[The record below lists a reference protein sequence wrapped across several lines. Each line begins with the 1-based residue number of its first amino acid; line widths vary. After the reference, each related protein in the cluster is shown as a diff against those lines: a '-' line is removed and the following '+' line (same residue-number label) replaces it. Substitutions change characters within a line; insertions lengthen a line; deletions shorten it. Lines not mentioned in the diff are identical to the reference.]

1 MSREVRVELDDGS
14 VLRCGCSPDLA
25 IHVGDQC
32 VVSAYNVLEFGR
44 VVRMTNSPGPESDE
58 ESVSKVLRRATL
70 QDQAKARE
78 NALYQKMSADTCVKK
93 LETSGTDVQIISVR
107 HSFDR
112 KVVTIVYTADERIQ
126 SRDIINELST
136 ELGARIEM
144 KQIGVRDA
152 AGLLGGVGPCGR
164 TLCCNSWLKQFDTVS
179 VRMAKNQR
187 LSLSPNTISGVCGR
201 LKCCL
206 RYENACYTELARK
219 MPRDGAIVGCP
230 EGKGCVIDKNVLGQK
245 VKLRMDDSRV
255 REYDVGDLTM

>member
-144 KQIGVRDA
+144 KQIGGAGCRRPLRRGRAMRQNALLQFLAETVRYRQCANGQESTTLTQSEHDKRRMRSA
-152 AGLLGGVGPCGR
+152 EMLPSLRECLLH
-164 TLCCNSWLKQFDTVS
+164 
-179 VRMAKNQR
+179 
-187 LSLSPNTISGVCGR
+187 
-201 LKCCL
+201 
-206 RYENACYTELARK
+206 
-219 MPRDGAIVGCP
+219 
-230 EGKGCVIDKNVLGQK
+230 
-245 VKLRMDDSRV
+245 
-255 REYDVGDLTM
+255 